1 MKWVFTADDAKAIS
15 DKLGAVH
22 ERGRSGREGVEFY
35 YNGKVIVRFGIRR
48 GSGDHGHNF
57 IPRHMHLSQKDCR
70 LFRKCDISLEKYI
83 QILKEKQV
91 IID

>member
-57 IPRHMHLSQKDCR
+57 IEQLAIIT
-70 LFRKCDISLEKYI
+70 ISLYMTGA
-83 QILKEKQV
+83 LKAATLTSY
-91 IID
+91 